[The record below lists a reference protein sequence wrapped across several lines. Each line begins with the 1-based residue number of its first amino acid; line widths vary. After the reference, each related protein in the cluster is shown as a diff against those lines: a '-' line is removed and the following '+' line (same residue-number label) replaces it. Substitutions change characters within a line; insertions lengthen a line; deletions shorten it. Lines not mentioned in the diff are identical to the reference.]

1 MHLRFLLPVL
11 FMGFLPSLRAQSP
24 EPREFTMVSNGDTTV
39 MKRYVMCIYLRGGK
53 AADFGKDVLAKLQT
67 AHLSHIDSLAAKG
80 HVLVAGPFGDNG
92 DKRGIL
98 ILDAGDIEAAKPWVE
113 ADPMVKA
120 GRLSFELHPWW
131 TAKQGSFR

>member
-1 MHLRFLLPVL
+1 M
-11 FMGFLPSLRAQSP
+11 RAQSP

-39 MKRYVMCIYLRGGK
+39 MKRYVMCIYLRGEK
-53 AADFGKDVLAKLQT
+53 VADFGKDALAKFQT
-67 AHLSHIDSLAAKG
+67 AHLNHIDSLAAKG
-80 HVLVAGPFGDNG
+80 HVLVAGPFDDDSN
-92 DKRGIL
+92 KRGIL

>member
-1 MHLRFLLPVL
+1 MHYRFLLPIL
-11 FMGFLPSLRAQSP
+11 FTGFLPVMRAQSP

-39 MKRYVMCIYLRGGK
+39 MKRYVMCIYLRGEK
-53 AADFGKDVLAKLQT
+53 AAGFDKDALAKLQD
-67 AHLSHIDSLAAKG
+67 AHLRHIDSLATAG

-92 DKRGIL
+92 NKRGIL
-98 ILDAGDIEAAKPWVE
+98 ILDAGYIEVAKPWVE